1 MPVLEKICEEVSRFV
16 RILFVCINFL
26 PLGFDLLTTCKGHRL
41 ADAGLIAPRSLASLF
56 ETQSRFR
63 CFFVCVN
70 TYLYSAVIIFLIGH
84 CSRED
89 AQGFSTMANKLPH
102 GKISR
107 VHLTER

>member
-1 MPVLEKICEEVSRFV
+1 MPILEKICEEVSRFD

-26 PLGFDLLTTCKGHRL
+26 PLGSDCLITCEGHRS
-41 ADAGLIAPRSLASLF
+41 AYTGPITRSSLASLF

-63 CFFVCVN
+63 CFLGCVN
-70 TYLYSAVIIFLIGH
+70 TYLYYGVIIFRIGH

-89 AQGFSTMANKLPH
+89 AQGFSTLADKLSH

-107 VHLTER
+107 VHLTEW